1 MISKKTI
8 EEVFNIA
15 IIEDVIG
22 DFVALKKAGANYKG
36 LSPFSDEKTPSFIV
50 SPSKRI
56 WKDFSS
62 GKGGNVVS
70 FLMEHDGCSYPE
82 AIKYLAKKYNI
93 EIIETKDNSYNQQEE
108 DEKESISILLDFAA
122 NHFIKELNT
131 KKHIEILD
139 YLILRGLDKNIIEKF
154 QLGYISK
161 GSKEFYDLLIKK
173 GFKKDILINSGL
185 FIDGKNIFSRFNG
198 RIMFP
203 IFTLSNRV
211 VGFGGRILIDDKKSA
226 KYINSPETLV
236 YQKSKIL
243 YGMNFAKTEVIKKDN
258 CYLVEGYLDVISLH
272 QKKISNVVASSGTAI
287 TSEQVRIIKRFTNT
301 ITILFDSD
309 SAGIQATYRA
319 IDVAL
324 QQDMF
329 VNIVN
334 LPKGQDP
341 DSFSKNKTKAEIEN
355 YLIANKK
362 GFISF
367 FYDIDFSEST
377 DSEVKIKLVKR
388 IINSISLVSDLT
400 KQTIYLQ
407 EASNILNIDIQVL
420 IQDLEK
426 KTNNKS
432 KKIKKSVNVIQKEE
446 NLKPCKEEQFLFKLL
461 LNHGEKFIKI
471 NSSQELQVAKMILQ
485 ELQLDGIPVSYPIF
499 SKILIEY
506 QNAIKKDNIITK
518 DFFIN
523 HQDLEISRI
532 TTYLISE
539 KYKMDNWA
547 IKNIKVKKEEDI
559 LFSLVKEGL
568 IRFKLK
574 RISDITK
581 EILEK
586 IPSLNNEEEK
596 KEELNRFS
604 KLMDLSRNLHKQ
616 IGREC

>member
-22 DFVALKKAGANYKG
+22 DFVALKKAGANFKG

-93 EIIETKDNSYNQQEE
+93 EIIETRDQNFNQQEE
-108 DEKESISILLDFAA
+108 DEKESIYILLDYVVSYFET
-122 NHFIKELNT
+122 ELNN
-131 KKHIEILD
+131 KKNNQVLD
-139 YLILRGLDKNIIEKF
+139 YLLNRGFDRNIVNKF
-154 QLGYISK
+154 QIGYIPK
-161 GSKEFYDLLIKK
+161 GSKAFYDSLIKK
-173 GFKKDILINSGL
+173 GFKKEILIKSGL
-185 FIDGKNIFSRFNG
+185 FIGDENIFSRFNG
-198 RIMFP
+198 RVLFP

-211 VGFGGRILIDDKKSA
+211 IGFGGRILIDDKKSA

-272 QKKISNVVASSGTAI
+272 QKDISNVVASSGTAI
-287 TSEQVRIIKRFTNT
+287 TLEQIRLIKRFTNT

-309 SAGIQATYRA
+309 SAGLQATYRA

-324 QQDMF
+324 EQDMF

-341 DSFSKNKTKAEIEN
+341 DSFSKKKKKEEIEQ
-355 YLIANKK
+355 YLTDNKK
-362 GFISF
+362 DFISF
-367 FYDIDFSEST
+367 YC
-377 DSEVKIKLVKR
+377 DSEITESYSSEEKIKLVKR
-388 IINSISLVSDLT
+388 IIKSISLVTDLT
-400 KQTIYLQ
+400 NQTIYLQ
-407 EASNILNIDIQVL
+407 EISNKLNIDTHVL
-420 IQDLEK
+420 NKDLEK
-426 KTNNKS
+426 LRKNTNQKNRTIINK
-432 KKIKKSVNVIQKEE
+432 NEE
-446 NLKPCKEEQFLFKLL
+446 EESIKPCQEEQFLFKLL
-461 LNHGEKFIKI
+461 LNHGEKFVQI
-471 NSSQELQVAKMILQ
+471 NSNQKLQVAKMILQ
-485 ELQLDGIPVSYPIF
+485 ELQLDGIPVSYPVF

-506 QNAIKKDNIITK
+506 QNAIKKDSVITK

-523 HQDLEISRI
+523 HQDLEISR
-532 TTYLISE
+532 TTIYLTSE
-539 KYKMDNWA
+539 KYRMDNWA

-574 RISDITK
+574 RISDITRQ
-581 EILEK
+581 ILER
-586 IPSLNNEEEK
+586 IPSISNQQEK

-616 IGREC
+616 VGREC

>member
-8 EEVFNIA
+8 EEVFNVA

-70 FLMEHDGCSYPE
+70 FLMEHDACSYPE

-93 EIIETKDNSYNQQEE
+93 EIIETKDSSHNQQEE

-122 NHFIKELNT
+122 DYFKKELNT
-131 KKHIEILD
+131 QKKSKILD
-139 YLILRGLDKNIIEKF
+139 YLLFRGLDENIIEKF
-154 QLGYISK
+154 QIGHISK
-161 GSKEFYDLLIKK
+161 GSTEFFDFLIKK
-173 GFKKDILINSGL
+173 GFKKEILIKSGL

-203 IFTLSNRV
+203 IFSLSNRV

-243 YGMNFAKTEVIKKDN
+243 YGMNFAKTEIIKKEN

-272 QKKISNVVASSGTAI
+272 QKNISNVVASSGTAI
-287 TSEQVRIIKRFTNT
+287 TLEQIRIIKRFTNT

-309 SAGIQATYRA
+309 RAGLQATYRA
-319 IDVAL
+319 IDIAL
-324 QQDMF
+324 SQDMF

-341 DSFSKNKTKAEIEN
+341 DSFSKNKKKEEIEN
-355 YLIANKK
+355 YLIDNKK

-367 FYDIDFSEST
+367 FADLGFLESSSSES
-377 DSEVKIKLVKR
+377 KIKLVKR
-388 IINSISLVSDLT
+388 ILNSISLVSDLT
-400 KQTIYLQ
+400 NQTIYLQ
-407 EASNILNIDIQVL
+407 EASKLLNIDIQVL
-420 IQDLEK
+420 IKDLKGKTQKVIHKPK
-426 KTNNKS
+426 KTINK
-432 KKIKKSVNVIQKEE
+432 IEKEDSI
-446 NLKPCKEEQFLFKLL
+446 KPCQEEQFLFKLL
-461 LNHGEKFIKI
+461 LNHGEKFIQI
-471 NSSQELQVAKMILQ
+471 NTNQKLQVAKMILQ
-485 ELQLDGIPVSYPIF
+485 ELQLDGIPVSFPVF

-506 QNAIKKDNIITK
+506 QNAIKKGGMITK

-523 HQDLEISRI
+523 HKDLEISR
-532 TTYLISE
+532 TTIYLISE
-539 KYKMDNWA
+539 KYKMDNWS

-574 RISDITK
+574 RIKDITR
-581 EILEK
+581 EILVK
-586 IPSLNNEEEK
+586 ITSINNEQEK
-596 KEELNRFS
+596 NEELNRFS
-604 KLMDLSRNLHKQ
+604 KLMDLSRSLHKQ
-616 IGREC
+616 VGREC

>member
-8 EEVFNIA
+8 EEVFNVA

-22 DFVALKKAGANYKG
+22 DFVALKKAGANFKG

-93 EIIETKDNSYNQQEE
+93 EIIETRDQSFNQQEE
-108 DEKESISILLDFAA
+108 DEKESIYILLDYVVS
-122 NHFIKELNT
+122 HFESELNN
-131 KKHIEILD
+131 KHNNQVLE
-139 YLILRGLDKNIIEKF
+139 YLLNRGFDRNIVKKF
-154 QLGYISK
+154 QIGYLPK
-161 GSKEFYDLLIKK
+161 GSKSFYDLLIKK
-173 GFKKDILINSGL
+173 GFKKEILIKSGL
-185 FIDGKNIFSRFNG
+185 FIGDENIFSRFNG
-198 RIMFP
+198 RVLFP

-211 VGFGGRILIDDKKSA
+211 IGFGGRILINDKKSA

-236 YQKSKIL
+236 YHKSKIL

-272 QKKISNVVASSGTAI
+272 QKDILNVVASSGTAI
-287 TSEQVRIIKRFTNT
+287 TLEQIRLIKRFTNT

-309 SAGIQATYRA
+309 SAGLQATYRA

-324 QQDMF
+324 EQDMF

-341 DSFSKNKTKAEIEN
+341 DSFSKDKKKEEIEQ
-355 YLIANKK
+355 YLTDNKK

-367 FYDIDFSEST
+367 YC
-377 DSEVKIKLVKR
+377 DSEMTESYSSEEKIKLVKR
-388 IINSISLVSDLT
+388 IINSISLVPDLT
-400 KQTIYLQ
+400 NQTIYLQ
-407 EASNILNIDIQVL
+407 EISNTLNIDIQVL
-420 IQDLEK
+420 NKDLEK
-426 KTNNKS
+426 
-432 KKIKKSVNVIQKEE
+432 IQKNTNQKNKTVINKNEE
-446 NLKPCKEEQFLFKLL
+446 EEIIKPCQEEYFLFKLL
-461 LNHGEKFIKI
+461 LNHGEKFVQI
-471 NSSQELQVAKMILQ
+471 NSNQKLQVAKMILQ
-485 ELQLDGIPVSYPIF
+485 ELQLDGIPVSYPVF

-506 QNAIKKDNIITK
+506 QNAIKKDSVITK

-523 HQDLEISRI
+523 HQDLEISR
-532 TTYLISE
+532 TTIYLISE
-539 KYKMDNWA
+539 KYRMDNWA

-574 RISDITK
+574 RISDITRQ
-581 EILEK
+581 ILER
-586 IPSLNNEEEK
+586 IPSISNQQEK

-616 IGREC
+616 VGREC

>member
-93 EIIETKDNSYNQQEE
+93 EIIETKDHSYNQQEE

-122 NHFIKELNT
+122 TFFRNELTDQKNRST
-131 KKHIEILD
+131 LD
-139 YLILRGLDKNIIEKF
+139 YLLSRGLDKNIIEKF
-154 QLGYISK
+154 QIGHIPK
-161 GSKEFYDLLIKK
+161 GSQEFYDLLIKK
-173 GFKKDILINSGL
+173 GFKKEILINSGL
-185 FIDGKNIFSRFNG
+185 FIEGKNIFSRFNG

-243 YGMNFAKTEVIKKDN
+243 YGMNFAKTEIIKKDN

-272 QKKISNVVASSGTAI
+272 QKNIFNVVASSGTAI
-287 TSEQVRIIKRFTNT
+287 TSEQIRLIKRFTNT

-309 SAGIQATYRA
+309 SAGLQATYRA
-319 IDVAL
+319 VDVAL
-324 QQDMF
+324 NQDMF

-334 LPKGQDP
+334 LPNGQDP
-341 DSFSKNKTKAEIEN
+341 DSFSKNKKTEEIEN
-355 YLIANKK
+355 YLIDNKK

-367 FYDIDFSEST
+367 FSDLEFSESS

-407 EASNILNIDIQVL
+407 EASNILNIDITVL
-420 IQDLEK
+420 IKDLEK
-426 KTNNKS
+426 KNK
-432 KKIKKSVNVIQKEE
+432 KTIKKSSKPTNKIVKEK
-446 NLKPCKEEQFLFKLL
+446 NTKPCQEEQFLFKLL
-461 LNHGEKFIKI
+461 LNHGEKFIQI
-471 NSSQELQVAKMILQ
+471 NSNQKLQVAKMILQ
-485 ELQLDGIPVSYPIF
+485 ELQLDGIPVSFPVF

-506 QNAIKKDNIITK
+506 QNSIKNGNMITK

-574 RISDITK
+574 RISDITR

-586 IPSLNNEEEK
+586 IPSINNEQEK
-596 KEELNRFS
+596 NQELNRFS

-616 IGREC
+616 VGREC